1 MIRSPDDTD
10 KYKQTKH
17 ECVFPSLMFF
27 FKLYFANQLQII
39 KSPFMPPEPDDLQT
53 FISKCRT
60 MDIEELKSN
69 IDDWE
74 GKNDC
79 SIQKENLDIAYNEL
93 ELKYKERQE
102 QIDLLTKSLT
112 SSSRIGRW
120 ISSFKAVINQF
131 VDFKSQ
137 KL

>member
-1 MIRSPDDTD
+1 MR
-10 KYKQTKH
+10 
-17 ECVFPSLMFF
+17 
-27 FKLYFANQLQII
+27 
-39 KSPFMPPEPDDLQT
+39 PEPDDIQML
-53 FISKCRT
+53 ISKYRT

-74 GKNDC
+74 KDNDC
-79 SIQKENLDIAYNEL
+79 TIQQKNIDLAKNEL

-102 QIDLLTKSLT
+102 QIDLLTKALT

-131 VDFKSQ
+131 VDFKNQ

>member
-1 MIRSPDDTD
+1 MR
-10 KYKQTKH
+10 
-17 ECVFPSLMFF
+17 
-27 FKLYFANQLQII
+27 
-39 KSPFMPPEPDDLQT
+39 PEPDDLQT

-79 SIQKENLDIAYNEL
+79 SIQQENLAIAKNEL
-93 ELKYKERQE
+93 EVKHKERQE
-102 QIDLLTKSLT
+102 QIELLTKSLT

-131 VDFKSQ
+131 VDFKN
-137 KL
+137 